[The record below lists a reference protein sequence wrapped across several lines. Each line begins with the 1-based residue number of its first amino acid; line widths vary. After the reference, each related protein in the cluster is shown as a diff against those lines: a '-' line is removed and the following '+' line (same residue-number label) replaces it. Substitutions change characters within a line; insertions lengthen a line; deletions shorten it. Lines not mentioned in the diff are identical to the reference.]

1 MGTNSKFDTIIS
13 RLKTAKT
20 NLANNINKLYG
31 EASTSYGF
39 EKLCNESILTVEGTI
54 EGVTKDVYKTKV
66 TDAEGNETVQKTV
79 IGLLF
84 NKTGEYVVHPA
95 LTSISPIYK
104 PQLNSTL
111 IKKLTIPD
119 GITEIQDAIV
129 TNGYPKGCFYYL
141 GVIKDVYL
149 SQTLTKIGSYAF
161 YVCSSLKNIEFPKSL
176 KEIGDYAFLETKITT
191 AEFSNGLTT
200 IGKEAFRSCANLVK
214 VIIPETVTSIG
225 ENAFLNINSQAQIY
239 VYNNEGAIPGAPW
252 GFSGTITYLGSSNA
266 LIVEEDIENKNSAY
280 SFFEEYSS
288 KDTVIVK
295 SSCKK
300 IGNYAFNNGSN
311 IKNIIFE
318 EGLEEIGSYAFRNCR
333 SLTKVVLPNSCT
345 KIGRGAFLDAYNIKS
360 MVLPDNLEEI
370 PDEFKRITN
379 YSANNAYIIYNLTS
393 INWPSNLKRI
403 GISAFTFN
411 NSLTFD
417 SFPNSLSCIDD
428 YAFYVYSWGGSS
440 NRYING
446 SQILREKITFNE
458 SLCKIGNYAFHGFFT
473 NTSCYN
479 NFDLVIPEKC
489 TQIGS
494 YAFSGANLVFKSI
507 TINSNS
513 TYNDEN
519 NEIAKSYIGSYAF
532 NAYYPTITS
541 IYIKNDIK
549 LYNSCFKVKY
559 DYLSSLYRYSTLTYL
574 NISNCTNIEASAF
587 QGHTKLKEVYLADE
601 LESCGYDVFKYVSCL
616 TNAKLPINAG
626 PYFYVN
632 CYNLTSFTLPEG
644 TTKIGD
650 GAFCNCYNLGTNQP
664 LYLNDNI
671 SSVGRDAFSYT
682 AFTELHLGKSL
693 KEVGQAGFYN
703 LKRCTAIDFGEGE
716 RITVGANAFANYPL
730 LKQITA
736 DYNRIG
742 DVNGIFSDYLALTD
756 VKLNN
761 YTNIAE
767 SAFYNCGCLSNIDL
781 TESNINYI
789 GSYAFAKCTN
799 LSNLDFFKNSQV
811 TGIYSYAFAS
821 CVNLTSISGLD
832 FDSVTVLSSYVFNN
846 CVQLTGTF
854 INGRNT
860 QLAGGIFK
868 GSYFTVLD
876 FTKNNFSELPYYNGL
891 NMFENLSNVNYI
903 YFPDTLTKIGATR
916 TFYGCINLKGIQ
928 FPTRADETKTVIK
941 LDADEMFQD
950 CQSLISLDEFVFEPY
965 DLTSYLAY
973 TCRRMFKNCFSLTHL
988 PKFSDSIKNVLN
1000 KLDIRYCTEM
1010 FRDCKSLSSFEFPAC
1025 TGSLDAR
1032 MFYGCEK
1039 LSSII
1044 FPKYCTSH
1052 YGYWNYNDG
1061 QLCGIWE
1068 SDSQYI
1074 VDCSHT
1080 GRTFQNCTS
1089 LTSVI
1094 FEGDITVIPPCM
1106 FENCYNL
1113 KTVQIGENSK
1123 YKVCSYAF
1131 KECYNLETLNCKNIT
1146 AIGTEAFYNCK
1157 KLKSSNIEEINAQK
1171 IYNRAFYNCES
1182 FTDLKF
1188 KYPINLV
1195 STQTFYNCQNLQN
1208 IEFVPGTSAIPNETF
1223 YNCFALNNVKIPY
1236 TLTSIGNNAFY
1247 MGGAGS
1253 IIEVDNDSEDV
1264 PGVPWGSLGQVEWN
1278 TSRTHK
1284 IIDENPVEQAEYY
1297 NYSAENPRILQ
1308 IKLLNKEVNED
1319 GVYTNPITSIGARAF
1334 QMCNNVKTVHIPNT
1348 VLTIGEDAF
1357 KYMPTDSVIYIN
1369 NIEGSITGAPWGS
1382 LGLIQWLGNS
1392 NDPNTTYLAFNDG
1405 TIETRDIEGTAT
1417 WENIGVK
1424 KTEISR
1430 NETLTYCKLSEKVTD
1445 IDTNTFYLCSTLTSI
1460 DIPNS
1465 VTSLGDNTFLCC
1477 YQLQNVTIPDSISS
1491 LGTNTFV
1498 ECSSLTS
1505 VTLGNNLIEIN
1516 ERAFY
1521 NCINLQ
1527 NVTVGSSVSSI
1538 GSSAF
1543 YNCSSLTSINIQ
1555 EACTTIE
1562 NEAFANCSSLLSLF
1576 IPENISYIGAN
1587 AYINCNSI
1595 TSLTFENKYISEVQE
1610 MENYPWGLAESAI
1623 TVIWTQQQDEDKET
1637 VLTFSDGTTQN
1648 LYIEDTLTW
1657 ENLGIKST
1665 SADTDESLVSLKIG
1679 NIVSSINDYAI
1690 YNHRGLTSID
1700 IPSSVTSIGVQAL
1713 ANCSSLT
1720 SIDIPNTVTYIGQY
1734 ALDSLGISSF
1744 TLNCPI
1750 TEYNNI
1756 IRSTSLVDVD
1766 LRNTSLTSLSP
1777 QAFMGSNISS
1787 IYLPDT
1793 ITSIGTSCFA
1803 ACFNLENI
1811 NIPKQLTGINQ
1822 STFFYN
1828 IKLQHIIIPSSVTSI
1843 ASPNFFMCNALT
1855 CIAFENRYLSDVQQ
1869 ICKCYNVI
1877 STKVSAELG

>member
-95 LTSISPIYK
+95 LTSISPIYR
-104 PQLNSTL
+104 PQLAWSL
-111 IKKLTIPD
+111 IKKITIPD
-119 GITEIQDAIV
+119 GIEEIQDSIKV
-129 TNGYPKGCFYYL
+129 GESYKGCFSGLYN
-141 GVIKDVYL
+141 VTDVYL
-149 SQTLTKIGSYAF
+149 SYKLTKIGAHAF
-161 YVCSSLKNIEFPKSL
+161 NNCTNLKTIEFPKTIT
-176 KEIGDYAFLETKITT
+176 EIGKGAFYGTSITK
-191 AEFSNGLTT
+191 AEFSNGLVS
-200 IGKEAFRSCANLVK
+200 IGESAFNYCKSLVK
-214 VIIPETVTSIG
+214 VTIPETVTTIG

-239 VYNNEGAIPGAPW
+239 IYNNEGSISGAPW
-252 GFSGTITYLGSSNA
+252 GFTGTITYLGSSNA
-266 LIVEEDIENKNSAY
+266 LIVEEDIEDKISTY
-280 SFFEEYSS
+280 SFAEEYSS
-288 KDTVIVK
+288 KDTVIIK
-295 SSCKK
+295 STCKK

-318 EGLEEIGSYAFRNCR
+318 EGVEEIGSYAFRNCT
-333 SLTKVVLPNSCT
+333 SLTSVVLPNSCI

-360 MVLPDNLEEI
+360 MVLPDDLEEI
-370 PDEFKRITN
+370 PDEFKRITTPRDGGYRV
-379 YSANNAYIIYNLTS
+379 YSYIYKLNS
-393 INWPSNLKRI
+393 INWPANLKRI
-403 GISAFTFN
+403 GISAFTYN
-411 NSLTFD
+411 NAITFD
-417 SFPNSLSCIDD
+417 NLPSQLSCIDN
-428 YAFYVYSWGGSS
+428 YAFYMYCGSGNTANRVISS
-440 NRYING
+440 NV
-446 SQILREKITFNE
+446 ILREKAAFPD
-458 SLCKIGNYAFHGFFT
+458 SLCKVGSYAFFGFFT
-473 NTSCYN
+473 NASCYN
-479 NFDLVIPEKC
+479 NFDLIIPENC
-489 TQIGS
+489 TQIGER
-494 YAFSGANLVFKSI
+494 AFYSDYMTFKSI

-513 TYNDEN
+513 NYNDVN
-519 NEIAKSYIGSYAF
+519 GDIAKSYIGYQAF
-532 NAYYPTITS
+532 YGIKSSLTS
-541 IYIKNDIK
+541 INIKNDIQ
-549 LYNSCFKVKY
+549 LYNDCFRVGFAT
-559 DYLSSLYRYSTLTYL
+559 SSYANHSGLVYL
-574 NISNCTNIEASAF
+574 NISNCTNIGASAF
-587 QGHTKLKEVYLADE
+587 QGNVKIKELYLADQ
-601 LESCGYDVFKYVSCL
+601 LETCGYDVFHYASCL
-616 TNAKLPINAG
+616 TDVKLPINAG
-626 PYFYVN
+626 PYFYSE
-632 CYNLTSFTLPEG
+632 CWSLTSFTLPEG
-644 TTKIGD
+644 TTKIAD
-650 GAFCNCYNLGTNQP
+650 GAFYNCYNLGTNQP
-664 LYLNDNI
+664 LYLADNI
-671 SSVGRDAFSYT
+671 SSVGQDAFRYT
-682 AFTELHLGKSL
+682 AFTELHLGTNL
-693 KEVGQAGFYN
+693 REVGPSAFYN
-703 LKRCTAIDFGEGE
+703 LSRCTAIDFGEGE
-716 RITVGANAFANYPL
+716 RMTIGAYAFANYPL
-730 LKQITA
+730 LKQLTA

-742 DVNGIFSDYLALTD
+742 NVNGMFSYYSALTD

-761 YTNIAE
+761 YTNIAA
-767 SAFYNCGCLSNIDL
+767 SSFYNCGNLSNINLDN
-781 TESNINYI
+781 SNINYI
-789 GSYAFAKCTN
+789 GSYAFAGCTN
-799 LSNLDFFKNSQV
+799 LSNLDFFENSQI
-811 TGIYSYAFAS
+811 TGIYSYAFDR
-821 CVNLTSISGLD
+821 CTNLTSISGLD
-832 FDSVTVLSSYVFNN
+832 FDNVTKLSTYVFNN

-854 INGRNT
+854 VNGRNT
-860 QLAGGIFK
+860 QLIRDIFK

-876 FTKNNFSELPYYNGL
+876 FTKNNFSELTTISL
-891 NMFENLSNVNYI
+891 FENLSNVNYI
-903 YFPDTLTKIGATR
+903 YFPNTLTKFGAS
-916 TFYGCINLKGIQ
+916 FMFSECINLKGIQ
-928 FPTRADETKTVIK
+928 FPTRTDETKTSIRLSGK
-941 LDADEMFQD
+941 YWMFQN
-950 CQSLISLDEFVFEPY
+950 CQSLTSLDEFVFEPY
-965 DLTSYLAY
+965 DLTSYLADSCY
-973 TCRRMFKNCFSLTHL
+973 RMFKNCVSLTHL
-988 PKFSDSIKNVLN
+988 PRFNDSIKNVSNQLN
-1000 KLDIRYCTEM
+1000 IRNSYEM
-1010 FRDCKSLSSFEFPAC
+1010 FYNCKSLSSFEFPAC

-1032 MFYGCEK
+1032 LFYGCEK

-1052 YGYWNYNDG
+1052 YGYWRAADG
-1061 QLCGIWE
+1061 QLCGIYE
-1068 SDSQYI
+1068 SSSYNEY
-1074 VDCSHT
+1074 T

-1106 FENCYNL
+1106 FASCYNL

-1182 FTDLKF
+1182 FTNLIF

-1253 IIEVDNDSEDV
+1253 IIEVDNDSVDV
-1264 PGVPWGSLGQVEWN
+1264 PGAPWGSLGQIEWN

-1284 IIDENPVEQAEYY
+1284 IIDENPTEQAEYY
-1297 NYSAENPRILQ
+1297 NYSAENPRIVQ
-1308 IKLLNKEVNED
+1308 IKLLNNKVNED

-1357 KYMPTDSVIYIN
+1357 KYMPADSVIYIN

-1382 LGLIQWLGNS
+1382 LGLIQWLGNTP
-1392 NDPNTTYLAFNDG
+1392 DPNTTYLSFGDG

-1424 KTEISR
+1424 ATEISR
-1430 NETLTYCKLSEKVTD
+1430 NNTLTHCKLSEKITD
-1445 IDTNTFYLCSTLTSI
+1445 IDTNTFYLCSALTSI

-1648 LYIEDTLTW
+1648 LYIENTLTW
-1657 ENLGIKST
+1657 EDLGIKTT

-1679 NIVSSINDYAI
+1679 NVVSSIDNYAI
-1690 YNHRGLTSID
+1690 RNHRSLTSID

-1734 ALDSLGISSF
+1734 ALDGLGISSF
-1744 TLNCPI
+1744 TPNCPI

-1766 LRNTSLTSLSP
+1766 LRNTALTSLSP
-1777 QAFMGSNISS
+1777 QSFMGSNISS

-1793 ITSIGTSCFA
+1793 ITSIGISCFA
-1803 ACFNLENI
+1803 GCFNLENI
-1811 NIPKQLTGINQ
+1811 NIPKQLTRLEQFTI
-1822 STFFYN
+1822 FYN
-1828 IKLQHIIIPSSVTSI
+1828 IKLQHIIIPSSITSI
-1843 ASPNFFMCNALT
+1843 ASLNFFMCSALT

-1869 ICKCYNVI
+1869 ICQGYSSI
-1877 STKVSAELG
+1877 SSRISAELG